1 MSYLSNENYL
11 QLSNGEIDWC
21 NKYHITFDL
30 YSAVRDLFASKV
42 DKGGEP
48 YIKHLKRVTENVKPQ
63 YARIAFCHDVIEDCG
78 VDEKWLMNP
87 DFGLAEYEIKAIRTL
102 TRPKGMTYS
111 DYILSIMNT
120 EDLGIMYVKM
130 ADLLDNMNLNR
141 LRDMSKED
149 IDRITDR
156 YIPAYEHL
164 STKIWQIIQTAK
176 INEEMADIYMDL
188 LSDERFDEEKGKEY
202 GF

>member
-11 QLSNGEIDWC
+11 QLSNSEIDWC

-63 YARIAFCHDVIEDCG
+63 FARIAFCHDVIEDCD
-78 VDEKWLMNP
+78 VDEDWLRNP
-87 DFGLAEYEIKAIRTL
+87 DFKLTDYEIETICLLSHA
-102 TRPKGMTYS
+102 KGVSYS
-111 DYILSIMNT
+111 DYIINISNSKN
-120 EDLGIMYVKM
+120 LGAMYVKM

-141 LRDMSKED
+141 LRQMTKKD
-149 IDRITDR
+149 IDRVTEL
-156 YIPAYEHL
+156 YIPAYDRI
-164 STKIWQIIQTAK
+164 STKIWFKENLNNQ
-176 INEEMADIYMDL
+176 
-188 LSDERFDEEKGKEY
+188 EKGNE
-202 GF
+202 

>member
-1 MSYLSNENYL
+1 MSYLGNENYL

-63 YARIAFCHDVIEDCG
+63 FARIAFCHDVIEDCG
-78 VDEKWLMNP
+78 VDEDWLRNP
-87 DFGLAEYEIKAIRTL
+87 DFKLTDYEIETIRL
-102 TRPKGMTYS
+102 LSHAKGVSYS
-111 DYILSIMNT
+111 DYIINISNSKN
-120 EDLGIMYVKM
+120 LGAMYVKM

-141 LRDMSKED
+141 LRQMTKKD
-149 IDRITDR
+149 IDRVTEL
-156 YIPAYEHL
+156 YIPAYDRI
-164 STKIWQIIQTAK
+164 STKIWLKENLNNQ
-176 INEEMADIYMDL
+176 
-188 LSDERFDEEKGKEY
+188 EKGNE
-202 GF
+202 